1 MSDPKDKI
9 LEELSY
15 TNLTTA
21 ALAARLKMTQAQI
34 RPFLKSLEEAKVLR
48 QIEWDGDKVWE
59 LT

>member
-1 MSDPKDKI
+1 MIDPKDQI
-9 LEELSY
+9 LEELSF
-15 TNLTTA
+15 TNLSTRDLATRTRIPA
-21 ALAARLKMTQAQI
+21 AQL